1 MGVQPLAPA
10 PGVVIRRRPAGDT
23 TDPMEFSILP
33 RMPSRT
39 LVRSHPAGVLVAA
52 VALLSALASVVA
64 PDLAAAQT
72 PGTTTPAPKL
82 HLTTPL
88 LSARRVP
95 SFMKA
100 RIADQKLE
108 QSLTDL
114 MATAPP
120 TSCLEVSERGRPVF
134 RANGDTPLE
143 PASTNK
149 LLTATGLVEH
159 LKPDTKLATTVVT
172 PAAAQDGVITGN
184 VYLVGGGDPILTTP
198 GYKQS
203 FVETGQGL
211 SELAPLADRIRD
223 AGVKEIRGDLVG
235 DDSRFDAERYIPSWP
250 NRYKREDTVGPL
262 SALIVNDG
270 VTGYAAAP
278 DSTSKVR
285 MPGDPPVLAA
295 ETLKSYLAARGVTVT
310 GAATSGKAPA
320 GTTEI
325 ARIETTFGDA
335 LTEMLSF
342 SDNTTAEL
350 LNKEL
355 GFEVSGTGTTT
366 AGLAVTK
373 DTLTRLGLPTA
384 GLVLNDGSGLDDGN
398 RLTCDL
404 LNAVL
409 DKQGPDSVLASSLSI
424 WGQRGT
430 LRRRVRGTPLD
441 GNILGKTGTLT
452 NPPVVSLAGFEK
464 TQAGSTLTFTFIQ
477 NGPQADVGLQDK
489 MAQALFDYPQAP
501 DLSTVAPR
509 PPAP

>member
-1 MGVQPLAPA
+1 MTS
-10 PGVVIRRRPAGDT
+10 RHRHGDT
-23 TDPMEFSILP
+23 NRRAEFSILP
-33 RMPSRT
+33 RMSAPTPS
-39 LVRSHPAGVLVAA
+39 RSHPVLVLLAA
-52 VALLSALASVVA
+52 IALVGALATAGA
-64 PDLAAAQT
+64 PDPAGAQN
-72 PGTTTPAPKL
+72 PGTTAPAPKL
-82 HLTTPL
+82 HLKTPL

-95 SFMKA
+95 AFMKA
-100 RIADQKLE
+100 RIADQNLQ
-108 QSLTDL
+108 QSLTTL
-114 MATAPP
+114 AATAPP
-120 TSCLEVSERGRPVF
+120 TSCLEVTDRGRTVF

-149 LLTATGLVEH
+149 LLTATGLVAH
-159 LKPDTKLATTVVT
+159 LKPDTKLATTLV
-172 PAAAQDGVITGN
+172 AAAPPQNGVVSGN
-184 VYLVGGGDPILTTP
+184 VFLVGGGDPILTTP

-203 FVETGQGL
+203 FTETGQGIT
-211 SELAPLADRIRD
+211 EFAPLADRIKA
-223 AGVKEIRGDLVG
+223 AGITEIQGDLVG

-278 DSTSKVR
+278 DATSKVR

-295 ETLKSYLAARGVTVT
+295 ETLKSYLADRGVKVT

-325 ARIETTFGDA
+325 ARVETTLTDA
-335 LTEMLSF
+335 MTEMLSF

-355 GFEVSGTGTTT
+355 GFEVSGTGTTA
-366 AGLAVTK
+366 AGLAVTR
-373 DTLTRLGLPTA
+373 DTLTTMGVPVT

-409 DKQGPDSVLASSLSI
+409 DKQGPDSALAASLSI

-464 TQAGSTLTFTFIQ
+464 TRAGSTLTFSFIQ
-477 NGPQADVGLQDK
+477 NGGTADVGLQDK
-489 MAQALFDYPQAP
+489 MAQALFEYPQAP
-501 DLSTVAPR
+501 DLSDVAPR